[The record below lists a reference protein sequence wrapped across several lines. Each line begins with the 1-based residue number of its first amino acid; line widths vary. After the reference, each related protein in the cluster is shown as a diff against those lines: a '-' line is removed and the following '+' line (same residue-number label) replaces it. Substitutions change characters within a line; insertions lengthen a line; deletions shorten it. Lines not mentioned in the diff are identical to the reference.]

1 MIITPGIVEAHSHFL
16 SPQQTWHALAG
27 GCTTMIGMSPGP
39 HFDVSCSGPFTLG
52 KLIQAADEFPINF
65 GFLGRGSSN
74 PSAVEE
80 SVGGGALG
88 VKIHEDFG
96 ASGAV
101 IDGCL
106 IAADNNDFSV
116 HIHTDTINEFG
127 FYQDTMKAI
136 KDRTIH
142 MYHTEGA
149 GGGHAPD
156 ILAVN
161 GWEK

>member
-1 MIITPGIVEAHSHFL
+1 M
-16 SPQQTWHALAG
+16 
-27 GCTTMIGMSPGP
+27 
-39 HFDVSCSGPFTLG
+39 
-52 KLIQAADEFPINF
+52 
-65 GFLGRGSSN
+65 
-74 PSAVEE
+74 
-80 SVGGGALG
+80 
-88 VKIHEDFG
+88 KIHEDFG

-142 MYHTEGA
+142 MYHTEGQA
-149 GGGHAPD
+149 GDMHL
-156 ILAVN
+156 IS
-161 GWEK
+161 